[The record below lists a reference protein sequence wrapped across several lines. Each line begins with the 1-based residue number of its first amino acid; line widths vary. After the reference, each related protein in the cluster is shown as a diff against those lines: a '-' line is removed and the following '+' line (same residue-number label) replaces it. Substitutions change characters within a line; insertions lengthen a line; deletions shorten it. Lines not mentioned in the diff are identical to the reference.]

1 VSQFSDIIK
10 EFIEKSNRPMLFG
23 ALPVRATNP
32 EAPVVPMDRWH
43 EADGALY
50 KTYRFRVPEWRDS
63 FVSALL
69 NYERE
74 VQHNAQIRID
84 EGEVSLRVQTRTAE
98 RVTEL
103 DKEYARFADVVFKD
117 LVSRPDVV
125 VSSDAELDLAGEVG
139 SDDDDR
145 DQGGD
150 F

>member
-1 VSQFSDIIK
+1 MSQFKDLHE
-10 EFIEKSNRPMLFG
+10 EFIEKSHRPMMFG
-23 ALPVRATNP
+23 ALPVRAVQP
-32 EAPVVPMDRWH
+32 DAPVVPMDRWR

-63 FVSALL
+63 FITALL

-84 EGEVSLRVQTRTAE
+84 EGEVSLRIQTRTAE

-125 VSSDAELDLAGEVG
+125 VG

-150 F
+150 L